1 MPGMKPS
8 QPLVTTHPG
17 STTPSS
23 AAAHRHHHRQ
33 HHAAHP
39 AGSASFQTHLDH
51 KTVTDALQAAI
62 TKEAVP
68 STWEPSLH
76 YIVDHESS
84 GKVGARN
91 TVDTARGLF
100 QLTAAS
106 YHLNP
111 HGAASFGN
119 AVEEAQGG
127 IRYIQQ
133 RYRTAD
139 NAADFWQRHG
149 WY

>member
-1 MPGMKPS
+1 MAVMKPS
-8 QPLVTTHPG
+8 QVPSVATHTAPA
-17 STTPSS
+17 P
-23 AAAHRHHHRQ
+23 AARHRHHHS
-33 HHAAHP
+33 HAAASHGAP
-39 AGSASFQTHLDH
+39 FHKHLTQSA
-51 KTVTDALQAAI
+51 VTQALQEAI

-68 STWEPSLH
+68 GSWQPSLQF
-76 YIVDHESS
+76 IVDHESS
-84 GKVGARN
+84 GQVGARN
-91 TVDTARGLF
+91 SVDTARGLF

-133 RYRTAD
+133 RYRTAE
-139 NAADFWQRHG
+139 NAAEFWQRHG

>member
-1 MPGMKPS
+1 MKSSDPAS
-8 QPLVTTHPG
+8 GAAPRTDHPAA
-17 STTPSS
+17 SATPVR
-23 AAAHRHHHRQ
+23 HRHHHPHHHGQ
-33 HHAAHP
+33 PAHAA
-39 AGSASFQTHLDH
+39 AFSQHLDH
-51 KTVTDALQAAI
+51 SSVTQALQAAME
-62 TKEAVP
+62 KEAVP
-68 STWEPSLH
+68 QAWEPSLH
-76 YIVDHESS
+76 FIVDHESS
-84 GKVGARN
+84 GRVGAHN
-91 TVDTARGLF
+91 NVDSARGLF

-111 HGAASFGN
+111 HGAASFGS

-139 NAADFWQRHG
+139 NAANFWHRHG